1 MAVISRRAATLG
13 AASVLLGAS
22 GGWARIARA
31 KEELPAQATAPIARA
46 VRVVFHVPA
55 EPANVKGALT
65 EAATNASLAI
75 AEKLLGLGFRRGPD
89 VALAERFAR
98 LETRGDRND
107 LSALLTAGSVDVFL
121 VTSLR
126 DVDDTKLH
134 RRGVTWTDYRP
145 PAAGGSRGPYIVL
158 ADSASPSTLAHELGH
173 FFGLSHVTAHNNLM
187 SYDRDEGEEFLDERQ
202 LHTVKQ
208 VSTAR
213 LRSKWL
219 VGVP

>member
-13 AASVLLGAS
+13 AASLLIGV
-22 GGWARIARA
+22 GARA
-31 KEELPAQATAPIARA
+31 KEELAPRTPQS

-55 EPANVKGALT
+55 DAANVKGALT
-65 EAATNASLAI
+65 EAATNASLVI
-75 AEKLLGLGFRRGPD
+75 AEKLLGLTFRRGPD
-89 VALAERFAR
+89 ASLPERFAR
-98 LETRGDRND
+98 LETRGDRNE

-134 RRGVTWTDYRP
+134 RRGVTWTHYRA
-145 PAAGGSRGPYIVL
+145 PAAGGARGPYIVL

-173 FFGLSHVTAHNNLM
+173 FFGLSHVPTRNNLM
-187 SYDRDEGEEFLDERQ
+187 SYDREEGQEVLDDGQ
-202 LHTVKQ
+202 LRTVKM

-213 LRSKWL
+213 LRSRWL